1 MWICVRLLHCNL
13 LILTS
18 ASFLSFMCEQALQ
31 EHYGSEGFARHGVG
45 LLLAT
50 LSKMF
55 DSFQEA
61 YQGQLS

>member
-1 MWICVRLLHCNL
+1 
-13 LILTS
+13 
-18 ASFLSFMCEQALQ
+18 MCEQALQ

-45 LLLAT
+45 LLLAA

-61 YQGQLS
+61 YQGRLS